1 MDSLMDRKITVM
13 NDGPGHEEHAQW
25 LVNKEAQT
33 KAELQVCNELGRPP
47 NYVTESEHGPNGFL
61 AECDEAL
68 SKWASR
74 TPERQEWLKTARAIA
89 FEEKL
94 EAARRDAQSNASRS
108 GLRS

>member
-1 MDSLMDRKITVM
+1 MDSMDHKMKVM
-13 NDGPGHEEHAQW
+13 NDWPGHEESVQW

-33 KAELQVCNELGRPP
+33 KADLKVCNELGRLP
-47 NYVTESEHGPNGFL
+47 NVTELENGPNGFL

-74 TPERQEWLKTARAIA
+74 NPERQEWLKTARAIA
-89 FEEKL
+89 FKEKL

-108 GLRS
+108 